1 MSEETARVD
10 VDLRLVK
17 VERCRRG
24 AIIAVADVLV
34 TVGDIDI
41 LVAGWTVTKHRD
53 EITVQVPRYRHPATG
68 EWSEAIDIPPPL
80 MEAIGYEIG
89 IAAGFRPADEVAD
102 AA

>member
-1 MSEETARVD
+1 MTEETARVD
-10 VDLRLVK
+10 VDFRLVK

-24 AIIAVADVLV
+24 AIVAVADVLV

-41 LVAGWTVTKHRD
+41 MVAGWTVAKHRD
-53 EITVQVPRYRHPATG
+53 EVTVRVPSYRHPATG
-68 EWSEAIDIPPPL
+68 KWSACIDIPPPL

-89 IAAGFRPADEVAD
+89 IAAGFTPADEVAD